1 MQIKYSTT
9 VWIWVIYF
17 LGKRRMTLAAEQ
29 KEIYDEATDFLS
41 ENADLE
47 GQIEGETNEAQAPKE
62 ESSEF
67 ALKMINSVKAMNSGE
82 MSHYEMVNSFS
93 LADELKCL
101 FMFIQALPHRPI
113 VPMYPEA
120 PFLFFKGVSLPRSFD
135 LTEEM
140 AHDVE
145 TFMKG
150 KNSEYFNE
158 LHLHDLESYY
168 LDAYESAVRIYND
181 MVEKTRAS
189 YLANVKQAKSQVIEI
204 SAAGVCGLVVVLALV
219 GLS

>member
-1 MQIKYSTT
+1 MNATTENNDLTEKEEHFLEDDGDVLAGSDKAESTD
-9 VWIWVIYF
+9 
-17 LGKRRMTLAAEQ
+17 Q
-29 KEIYDEATDFLS
+29 EI
-41 ENADLE
+41 
-47 GQIEGETNEAQAPKE
+47 

-67 ALKMINSVKAMNSGE
+67 ALKMINSVKAVNSGE
-82 MSHYEMVNSFS
+82 LSHYEMVNSFS

-101 FMFIQALPHRPI
+101 FMFIKTLPHRPI
-113 VPMYPEA
+113 VPMYPET
-120 PFLFFKGVSLPRSFD
+120 PFLFFKGVILPRSFD

-150 KNSEYFNE
+150 KNSSYFE
-158 LHLHDLESYY
+158 DLHLHDLEPYY

-189 YLANVKQAKSQVIEI
+189 YLSSVKQAKSQVIEI
-204 SAAGVCGLVVVLALV
+204 SAALVCGLVVVLVLI

>member
-1 MQIKYSTT
+1 MPPSEEKIT
-9 VWIWVIYF
+9 
-17 LGKRRMTLAAEQ
+17 
-29 KEIYDEATDFLS
+29 EIDFSGSELPVEEMDVSEVDHDE
-41 ENADLE
+41 NK
-47 GQIEGETNEAQAPKE
+47 PRE

-67 ALKMINSVKAMNSGE
+67 ALKMINSVKAMNNGE

-120 PFLFFKGVSLPRSFD
+120 PFLFFKGVLLPRSFD

-140 AHDVE
+140 AHDIE

-150 KNSEYFNE
+150 KNSEYFRD
-158 LHLHDLESYY
+158 LHLHDLEAYY

-181 MVEKTRAS
+181 MVEKTRLS

-204 SAAGVCGLVVVLALV
+204 SAAIVCGLVVIMALF

>member
-1 MQIKYSTT
+1 MPP
-9 VWIWVIYF
+9 
-17 LGKRRMTLAAEQ
+17 AEENMAGTEFGASGWSVD
-29 KEIYDEATDFLS
+29 EIDDAELNQDE
-41 ENADLE
+41 NR
-47 GQIEGETNEAQAPKE
+47 PVE

-67 ALKMINSVKAMNSGE
+67 ALKMINSVKAMNNGE
-82 MSHYEMVNSFS
+82 LSHYEMVNAFS

-120 PFLFFKGVSLPRSFD
+120 PFLFFKGVLLPRSFD

-145 TFMKG
+145 AFMKG
-150 KNSEYFNE
+150 KNSEYFKD
-158 LHLHDLESYY
+158 LHLHDLEAYY

-189 YLANVKQAKSQVIEI
+189 YLSNVKQAKSQVIEI
-204 SAAGVCGLVVVLALV
+204 SAAIICGLVVILALF

>member
-1 MQIKYSTT
+1 MPPSEEKIT
-9 VWIWVIYF
+9 
-17 LGKRRMTLAAEQ
+17 
-29 KEIYDEATDFLS
+29 EIDFSGSELPVEEMDVSEVDHDE
-41 ENADLE
+41 NK
-47 GQIEGETNEAQAPKE
+47 PRE

-67 ALKMINSVKAMNSGE
+67 ALKMINSVKAMNNGE

-93 LADELKCL
+93 LPDELKCL

-120 PFLFFKGVSLPRSFD
+120 PFLFFKGVLLPRSFD
-135 LTEEM
+135 LTEET
-140 AHDVE
+140 AHDIE

-150 KNSEYFNE
+150 KNSEYFRD
-158 LHLHDLESYY
+158 LHLHDLEAYY

-181 MVEKTRAS
+181 MVEKTRLS

-204 SAAGVCGLVVVLALV
+204 SAAIVCGLVVIMALF

>member
-1 MQIKYSTT
+1 MPPSEEKIT
-9 VWIWVIYF
+9 
-17 LGKRRMTLAAEQ
+17 
-29 KEIYDEATDFLS
+29 EIDFSGSELPVEEMDVSEVDHDE
-41 ENADLE
+41 NK
-47 GQIEGETNEAQAPKE
+47 PRE

-67 ALKMINSVKAMNSGE
+67 ALKMINSVKAMNNGE

-120 PFLFFKGVSLPRSFD
+120 PFLFFKGVLLPRSFD
-135 LTEEM
+135 LTEET
-140 AHDVE
+140 AHDIE

-150 KNSEYFNE
+150 KNSEYFRD
-158 LHLHDLESYY
+158 LHLHDLEAYY

-181 MVEKTRAS
+181 MVEKTRLS

-204 SAAGVCGLVVVLALV
+204 SAAIVCGLVVIMALF

>member
-1 MQIKYSTT
+1 MSSSEEKVAEMNFDGEVSPMDEQDDT
-9 VWIWVIYF
+9 VPP
-17 LGKRRMTLAAEQ
+17 KDEQ
-29 KEIYDEATDFLS
+29 K
-41 ENADLE
+41 
-47 GQIEGETNEAQAPKE
+47 PRE

-82 MSHYEMVNSFS
+82 LSHYEMVNSFS

-101 FMFIQALPHRPI
+101 FMFMQALPHRPI

-120 PFLFFKGVSLPRSFD
+120 PFLFFKGVALPRSFD

-150 KNSEYFNE
+150 KNSEYFKE
-158 LHLHDLESYY
+158 LHLHDLEAYY

-181 MVEKTRAS
+181 MLEKTRAS

-204 SAAGVCGLVVVLALV
+204 SAAIICGLVVVLALF

>member
-1 MQIKYSTT
+1 MASSEEKIFETEYENDISSASDTDEPGEDEIKP
-9 VWIWVIYF
+9 
-17 LGKRRMTLAAEQ
+17 LQ
-29 KEIYDEATDFLS
+29 
-41 ENADLE
+41 
-47 GQIEGETNEAQAPKE
+47 

-67 ALKMINSVKAMNSGE
+67 ALKMINSVKEMNSGQL
-82 MSHYEMVNSFS
+82 SHYEMVNAFS
-93 LADELKCL
+93 LVDELKCL

-113 VPMYPEA
+113 VPMYPET
-120 PFLFFKGVSLPRSFD
+120 PFLFFKGVTLPRSFD

-140 AHDVE
+140 ARDVE

-150 KNSEYFNE
+150 NNSDYFKD

-168 LDAYESAVRIYND
+168 LDAYESAIRIYND

-189 YLANVKQAKSQVIEI
+189 YLSNVKQAKSQVIEI
-204 SAAGVCGLVVVLALV
+204 SAAIVCGLVVVLALV

>member
-1 MQIKYSTT
+1 MNFDGDFSPMDEQDDT
-9 VWIWVIYF
+9 VPP
-17 LGKRRMTLAAEQ
+17 KDEQ
-29 KEIYDEATDFLS
+29 K
-41 ENADLE
+41 
-47 GQIEGETNEAQAPKE
+47 PRE

-82 MSHYEMVNSFS
+82 LSHYEMVNSFS

-101 FMFIQALPHRPI
+101 FMFMQALPHRPI

-120 PFLFFKGVSLPRSFD
+120 PFLFFKGVALPRSFD

-150 KNSEYFNE
+150 KNSEYFKE
-158 LHLHDLESYY
+158 LHLHDLEAYY

-204 SAAGVCGLVVVLALV
+204 SAAIICGLVVVLALF